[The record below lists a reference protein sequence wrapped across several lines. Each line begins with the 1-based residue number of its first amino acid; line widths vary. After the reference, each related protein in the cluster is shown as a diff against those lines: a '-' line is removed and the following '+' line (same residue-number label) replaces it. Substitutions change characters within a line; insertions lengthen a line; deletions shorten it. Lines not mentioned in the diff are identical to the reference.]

1 MSTQYE
7 IFATIK
13 SAMADNDEVVEFCEK
28 QMAALDRKREQ
39 ARGRKRTYKPSQ
51 TTVVMRTAVLD
62 YLKNLDPEMVASDE
76 YVAVTNKE
84 IVAELTE
91 SFAAKGAEV
100 KVTSQGVAAALR
112 YWVGQDEVERI
123 EPATKTGAAMFRAVS
138 E

>member
-39 ARGRKRTYKPSQ
+39 SRGRKRVYKPSQ
-51 TTVVMRTAVLD
+51 ATLALRTAVLD
-62 YLKNLDPEMVASDE
+62 YLQGLDEDVVA
-76 YVAVTNKE
+76 TNKE
-84 IVAELTE
+84 IVAALTE
-91 SFAAKGAEV
+91 SFAAEDTEI
-100 KVTSQGVAAALR
+100 KVTPQGVAAALR
-112 YWVGQDEVERI
+112 ALIARDLVERI
-123 EPATKTGAAMFRAVS
+123 PAETKSGADMFRAVVS

>member
-39 ARGRKRTYKPSQ
+39 ARDRKRVYKPSQ
-51 TTVVMRTAVLD
+51 ATLAMRAAVLD
-62 YLKNLDPEMVASDE
+62 YLQGLDGDV
-76 YVAVTNKE
+76 VVTNKE
-84 IVAELTE
+84 IVAALTE
-91 SFAAKGAEV
+91 SLAAEGTEI
-100 KVTSQGVAAALR
+100 KVTPQGVAAALR
-112 YWVGQDEVERI
+112 SLISQGLAERI
-123 EPATKTGAAMFRAVS
+123 PAETKSGADMFCAVSAVS

>member
-39 ARGRKRTYKPSQ
+39 ARGHKRVYKPSSA
-51 TTVVMRTAVLD
+51 TLAIRAAVLD
-62 YLKNLDPEMVASDE
+62 YLKSLDENVIA
-76 YVAVTNKE
+76 TNKE
-84 IVAELTE
+84 IAAALTVD
-91 SFAAKGAEV
+91 FATEGVDLE
-100 KVTSQGVAAALR
+100 VTSQGVAAALR
-112 YWVGQDEVERI
+112 YFVSQGLVERI
-123 EPATKTGAAMFRAVS
+123 PAKTKTGAVMFCAVT

>member
-51 TTVVMRTAVLD
+51 ATVAMR
-62 YLKNLDPEMVASDE
+62 K
-76 YVAVTNKE
+76 
-84 IVAELTE
+84 I
-91 SFAAKGAEV
+91 G
-100 KVTSQGVAAALR
+100 
-112 YWVGQDEVERI
+112 
-123 EPATKTGAAMFRAVS
+123 RAHV
-138 E
+138 